1 MNKFGKI
8 SIISAALALP
18 LTLLVSGIVAWY
30 LKSSNPDGVDI
41 TYALAYLR
49 PTLLTAITCFISLS
63 LVSLLSGILGLKKDE
78 SNEFS
83 KIGLLIIVLVA
94 IFSFSAGII
103 SKKTSDSES
112 NYQKDSVIID

>member
-41 TYALAYLR
+41 TYALAYR
-49 PTLLTAITCFISLS
+49 PNRPITCASASTWSFIAATTCA
-63 LVSLLSGILGLKKDE
+63 LVAFGLSGSSRSSAYSLK
-78 SNEFS
+78 
-83 KIGLLIIVLVA
+83 
-94 IFSFSAGII
+94 
-103 SKKTSDSES
+103 
-112 NYQKDSVIID
+112 